1 MDKITKDLEYH
12 SIDEIKILEELK
24 KLSEEQKEQ
33 YLSRLKRWD
42 SYLET
47 RLGIEKSKTIDLIVK
62 TYSLVDATNQMLEKI
77 KSNPKYEK
85 DFEEKFIDIEIEIK
99 ECVQAFGLEVEKF
112 FSLFDNKKV
121 RIFGNFSLK
130 N

>member
-1 MDKITKDLEYH
+1 MDKITKDLEYY
-12 SIDEIKILEELK
+12 SIDEIKILEEEELK

-47 RLGIEKSKTIDLIVK
+47 RLGIETIDLIVK

-85 DFEEKFIDIEIEIK
+85 DFEEKFIDIEIEVK
-99 ECVQAFGLEVEKF
+99 ECIQAFGLEVEKF